1 MRESKVSE
9 PSPPPV
15 EAHNFFQRATITL
28 PSSVSEPDHL
38 AMTRQAF
45 IELHDIKIDTKIGT
59 YAPGSA
65 APNEH
70 LLSLALCIDSTLVLI
85 DEDSMQ
91 NVFDYDP
98 LLLEIQR
105 LAADQHYETQERL
118 ITRIVKA
125 CAVNA
130 EIISL
135 EITLRKQPV
144 LNDSG
149 SLGVRLCMD
158 RAALNRV

>member
-1 MRESKVSE
+1 
-9 PSPPPV
+9 
-15 EAHNFFQRATITL
+15 
-28 PSSVSEPDHL
+28 
-38 AMTRQAF
+38 MTRQAF

-65 APNEH
+65 TPNEH

-125 CAVNA
+125 CAAYA
-130 EIISL
+130 EILSL
-135 EITLRKQPV
+135 EISLKKQPT
-144 LNDSG
+144 LNGSG
-149 SLGVRLCMD
+149 ALGVRLCMD
-158 RAALNRV
+158 RAELNRV

>member
-1 MRESKVSE
+1 MTTSFSAPDNLVM
-9 PSPPPV
+9 
-15 EAHNFFQRATITL
+15 TL
-28 PSSVSEPDHL
+28 
-38 AMTRQAF
+38 QAF
-45 IELHDIKIDTKIGT
+45 IELQAIKLDTKIGT
-59 YAPGSA
+59 YPLGA
-65 APNEH
+65 ARPKEH
-70 LLSLALCIDSTLVLI
+70 LLSLVLCIDPKLI
-85 DEDSMQ
+85 LIEEDSMQ
-91 NVFDYDP
+91 NVLDYDP

-125 CAVNA
+125 CAVYA

-144 LNDSG
+144 LNNSG

-158 RAALNRV
+158 SAALNRIRHAEQDNSHPGRTL

>member
-1 MRESKVSE
+1 M
-9 PSPPPV
+9 
-15 EAHNFFQRATITL
+15 TL
-28 PSSVSEPDHL
+28 
-38 AMTRQAF
+38 QAF
-45 IELHDIKIDTKIGT
+45 IELQAIKIDTKIGT
-59 YAPGSA
+59 YALGA
-65 APNEH
+65 AQPKEH
-70 LLSLALCIDSTLVLI
+70 LLSLALCIDPHLVLI

-91 NVFDYDP
+91 NVLDYDP

-105 LAADQHYETQERL
+105 LAADKHYETQERL

-125 CAVNA
+125 CAAYA

-135 EITLRKQPV
+135 EIILKKQPA

>member
-1 MRESKVSE
+1 
-9 PSPPPV
+9 
-15 EAHNFFQRATITL
+15 
-28 PSSVSEPDHL
+28 
-38 AMTRQAF
+38 MTRQAF
-45 IELHDIKIDTKIGT
+45 IELQNIKIDTKIGT

-91 NVFDYDP
+91 KVFDYDP

-125 CAVNA
+125 CAVYA

>member
-1 MRESKVSE
+1 M
-9 PSPPPV
+9 
-15 EAHNFFQRATITL
+15 TL
-28 PSSVSEPDHL
+28 
-38 AMTRQAF
+38 QAF
-45 IELHDIKIDTKIGT
+45 IELHAIKIDTKIGT
-59 YAPGSA
+59 YAPGAA
-65 APNEH
+65 APNGH
-70 LLSLALCIDSTLVLI
+70 LLSLALCVDPKLVLI

-105 LAADQHYETQERL
+105 LAADKHYETQERL

-125 CAVNA
+125 CAVYA

-135 EITLRKQPV
+135 EIILRKQPV

-149 SLGVRLCMD
+149 SLGVRRCMD

>member
-1 MRESKVSE
+1 MK
-9 PSPPPV
+9 
-15 EAHNFFQRATITL
+15 
-28 PSSVSEPDHL
+28 SSVSEPDHL
-38 AMTRQAF
+38 EMTLQAF
-45 IELHDIKIDTKIGT
+45 IEMQAIKIDTKIGT
-59 YAPGSA
+59 YALGA
-65 APNEH
+65 AQPKEH
-70 LLSLALCIDSTLVLI
+70 LLSLALCIDPKLVLI

-105 LAADQHYETQERL
+105 LAADKQYETQERL
-118 ITRIVKA
+118 ITRIAKA
-125 CAVNA
+125 CAAYA

-144 LNDSG
+144 LNGSG

>member
-1 MRESKVSE
+1 M
-9 PSPPPV
+9 
-15 EAHNFFQRATITL
+15 TL
-28 PSSVSEPDHL
+28 
-38 AMTRQAF
+38 QAF
-45 IELHDIKIDTKIGT
+45 IELQAIKIDAKIGT
-59 YAPGSA
+59 YALGA
-65 APNEH
+65 AQPKEH
-70 LLSLALCIDSTLVLI
+70 LLSLALCIDPKLVLI
-85 DEDSMQ
+85 VEDSMQ

-98 LLLEIQR
+98 LLGEIQR
-105 LAADQHYETQERL
+105 LAADEHYETQERL

-125 CAVNA
+125 CAAYA

-158 RAALNRV
+158 RVALDRI

>member
-1 MRESKVSE
+1 M
-9 PSPPPV
+9 
-15 EAHNFFQRATITL
+15 TL
-28 PSSVSEPDHL
+28 
-38 AMTRQAF
+38 QAF
-45 IELHDIKIDTKIGT
+45 IELHAIKIDTKIGT
-59 YAPGSA
+59 YALGA
-65 APNEH
+65 AHPKEH
-70 LLSLALCIDSTLVLI
+70 LLSLALCIDPKFVLI
-85 DEDSMQ
+85 NEDSMQ

-105 LAADQHYETQERL
+105 LAADTHYETQERL

-125 CAVNA
+125 CAAYA

-135 EITLRKQPV
+135 EISLKKQPA

-158 RAALNRV
+158 RAALNRA

>member
-1 MRESKVSE
+1 M
-9 PSPPPV
+9 
-15 EAHNFFQRATITL
+15 TL
-28 PSSVSEPDHL
+28 
-38 AMTRQAF
+38 QAF
-45 IELHDIKIDTKIGT
+45 IELQAIKIDTKIGT
-59 YAPGSA
+59 YALGA
-65 APNEH
+65 AQPKEH
-70 LLSLALCIDSTLVLI
+70 LLSIALCIDPHLVLI

-91 NVFDYDP
+91 NVLDYDP

-105 LAADQHYETQERL
+105 LAADKHYETQERL

-125 CAVNA
+125 CAAYA
-130 EIISL
+130 EVISL
-135 EITLRKQPV
+135 EIILKKQPV

>member
-1 MRESKVSE
+1 MT
-9 PSPPPV
+9 SP
-15 EAHNFFQRATITL
+15 
-28 PSSVSEPDHL
+28 VSEPDYL
-38 AMTRQAF
+38 VMTLQAF
-45 IELHDIKIDTKIGT
+45 IELQAIKIDTKIGN
-59 YAPGSA
+59 YASGSA
-65 APNEH
+65 HPEEH
-70 LLSLALCIDSTLVLI
+70 LLSLVLSIDPKLVLI
-85 DEDSMQ
+85 EEDSMQ
-91 NVFDYDP
+91 NVFDYDL

-125 CAVNA
+125 CAAYA

-158 RAALNRV
+158 RAELNRV

>member
-1 MRESKVSE
+1 
-9 PSPPPV
+9 
-15 EAHNFFQRATITL
+15 
-28 PSSVSEPDHL
+28 
-38 AMTRQAF
+38 
-45 IELHDIKIDTKIGT
+45 
-59 YAPGSA
+59 
-65 APNEH
+65 
-70 LLSLALCIDSTLVLI
+70 
-85 DEDSMQ
+85 MQ

-105 LAADQHYETQERL
+105 LAADKHYETQERL

-125 CAVNA
+125 CAAYA

-149 SLGVRLCMD
+149 SLGVRLFLD
-158 RAALNRV
+158 RAGLNRA

>member
-1 MRESKVSE
+1 MSFLIVIMR
-9 PSPPPV
+9 SP
-15 EAHNFFQRATITL
+15 IG
-28 PSSVSEPDHL
+28 EPDYL
-38 AMTRQAF
+38 IMTLQAF
-45 IELHDIKIDTKIGT
+45 IELHAIKIDTKIGT
-59 YAPGSA
+59 YALGVAQPK
-65 APNEH
+65 EH
-70 LLSLALCIDSTLVLI
+70 LLSLTLCIDPKLVLI

-105 LAADQHYETQERL
+105 LAADKHYETQERL
-118 ITRIVKA
+118 VTRIVKA
-125 CAVNA
+125 CAAYA
-130 EIISL
+130 EIMSL

-158 RAALNRV
+158 RTALNRA

>member
-1 MRESKVSE
+1 MK
-9 PSPPPV
+9 
-15 EAHNFFQRATITL
+15 
-28 PSSVSEPDHL
+28 SSVSEPDPL
-38 AMTRQAF
+38 EMTLQAF
-45 IELHDIKIDTKIGT
+45 IELQAIKIDTKIGT
-59 YAPGSA
+59 YALGA
-65 APNEH
+65 AQPKEH
-70 LLSLALCIDSTLVLI
+70 LLSLALCIDPKLVLI

-105 LAADQHYETQERL
+105 LAADKQYETQERL
-118 ITRIVKA
+118 ITRIAKA
-125 CAVNA
+125 CAAYA
-130 EIISL
+130 EIMSL

-144 LNDSG
+144 LNGSG

>member
-1 MRESKVSE
+1 MS
-9 PSPPPV
+9 
-15 EAHNFFQRATITL
+15 
-28 PSSVSEPDHL
+28 
-38 AMTRQAF
+38 RQAF

-65 APNEH
+65 VPNEH

-91 NVFDYDP
+91 KVFDYDP

-105 LAADQHYETQERL
+105 LAADRHYETQERL

-125 CAVNA
+125 CAAHA
-130 EIISL
+130 EIQSL
-135 EITLRKQPV
+135 EISLRKQPA
-144 LNDSG
+144 LNGSG
-149 SLGVRLCMD
+149 ALGVRLCMD
-158 RAALNRV
+158 RTELNRV